1 MRTIVAPAGVNRPR
15 KLSLLQSMG
24 LHELV
29 EPIIRGLISFAKVAS
44 DQIVP
49 FLQKV
54 VDIRRIAL
62 RAEYRGVVGNR
73 FQFKAVGDEIVHTLV
88 ADDLPFVGLTFR

>member
-1 MRTIVAPAGVNRPR
+1 MRTIVAPAGVSRPR
-15 KLSLLQSMG
+15 KPHLLQSMG

-29 EPIIRGLISFAKVAS
+29 APIIRGLVSLAKVAS

-54 VDIRRIAL
+54 VDVRRIAL
-62 RAEYRGVVGNR
+62 RAECRGVVGNR